1 MARIRSVKPE
11 LCTSETMAKCSAEV
25 ERTFV
30 RLWTHCD
37 DEGRSRNNPRLLKAA
52 LLPLHDDISADDI
65 ADHIYALEELGLVL
79 IYEVDEVSYL
89 LIPSWHEHQH
99 PQRKQPSKFP
109 PPSHEDVLAY
119 MSRFSTR
126 AFADEYAPVVVVGE
140 VDVEGEVEVAG
151 APAAKRSKA
160 EIDALFD
167 RFWTEYPRREGK
179 KGAREKFAKAL
190 RDGVDPERIIAAAS
204 AYRDL
209 PGREPRYTKHAT
221 TWLNNGCWDDE
232 LTPRTEGTV
241 VDRNRAGLRAALET
255 PQASFKER
263 MAAAAAIDASHAQ
276 HEIGSGR

>member
-11 LCTSETMAKCSAEV
+11 LCTSETMALLTAEE

-37 DEGRSRNNPRLLKAA
+37 DEGRSRNNPRLIKAA
-52 LLPLHDDISADDI
+52 ILPLHDDITPDDI
-65 ADHIYALEELGLVL
+65 TDHISRLEDLGLVL

-99 PQRKQPSKFP
+99 PQRRQPSKFP
-109 PPSHEDVLAY
+109 PPCHQDVLAY

-126 AFADEYAPVVVVGE
+126 LLADTYAPVVVEGE
-140 VDVEGEVEVAG
+140 VDGEGEVEVVG
-151 APAAKRSKA
+151 APAVRRTKA
-160 EIDALFD
+160 QADAEFD
-167 RFWTEYPRREGK
+167 RFWDAYPRREGK
-179 KGAREKFAKAL
+179 KGARTKFDAAVKS
-190 RDGVDPERIIAAAS
+190 GVEPEHLIAAAG

-209 PGREPRYTKHAT
+209 PGRDPKFTKHAT

-232 LTPRTEGTV
+232 LVPRTEGTV
-241 VDRNRAGLRAALET
+241 VDRNRQGMRDALVT

-263 MAAAAAIDASHAQ
+263 MAAAAAV
-276 HEIGSGR
+276 GSGAQGELGAGR